1 MNITFFLK
9 KNMNI
14 IITLVIIIGFSLF
27 FYYQYSEVDD
37 NHTLADM
44 YSDELTC
51 TSTSTTSTCNNNN
64 NNDGSV
70 VLPVKLEVQ
79 ATNNNS
85 EQCNNTSSSTSTSTN
100 GTNQTDNTE
109 TDTTGEIMAVVD
121 EDKNKCPESS
131 LDGKNVTLKNEEDIE
146 NGNKEVFNI
155 KNNIFSYYDADRVCK
170 AFGAELATFDQVH
183 DAYKKGGNWCNYGWT
198 QGQLALYPTQYSE
211 WKKRQEGKG
220 TADQKNECGRPG
232 INGGYF
238 DNPHLKFGVNCYGV
252 KDEATH
258 NEKSYMN
265 TSSNDF
271 TDFKTDE
278 EMKEDA
284 EVNKWLAQIKEGK
297 IHRNSFKCAT
307 WSDVNN
313 EKDENDNEENN
324 SNETTTNN

>member
-1 MNITFFLK
+1 MNISFFLK

-27 FYYQYSEVDD
+27 FYYQYFEVD
-37 NHTLADM
+37 NNNTLTDM
-44 YSDELTC
+44 FSDEPSC
-51 TSTSTTSTCNNNN
+51 TSTSTTSTCNNNNNNN

-79 ATNNNS
+79 AATNNS
-85 EQCNNTSSSTSTSTN
+85 EQCNNTSSSTSTSTSN
-100 GTNQTDNTE
+100 DETNQPDN

-121 EDKNKCPESS
+121 EDKNKCPGSS

-265 TSSNDF
+265 TYSNEI

-284 EVNKWLAQIKEGK
+284 EVNKWLSQIKEGK
-297 IHRNSFKCAT
+297 IHRNSFKCGS
-307 WSDVNN
+307 WSDVND
-313 EKDENDNEENN
+313 EKDNEENN
-324 SNETTTNN
+324 SN